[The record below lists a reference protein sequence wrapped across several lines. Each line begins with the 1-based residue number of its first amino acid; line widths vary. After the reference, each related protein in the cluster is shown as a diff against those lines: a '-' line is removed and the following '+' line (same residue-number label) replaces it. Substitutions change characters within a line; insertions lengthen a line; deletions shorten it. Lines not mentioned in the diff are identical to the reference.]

1 MHLSPTDAEIP
12 AAAFLEQA
20 LLDHLDVIGFN
31 LDRKKC
37 FDNFDAIMTCAV
49 MRAMGA
55 HTRLINGRL
64 VKYRMHERRI
74 KMSNA
79 ISDPFPSTSL
89 IQGCAMS
96 LMKVNTCFSILSLYN
111 RNHSPKV
118 SSQIFVDDNKL
129 RTLLEF
135 IEQLAKAIAGNEQK

>member
-37 FDNFDAIMTCAV
+37 FDNFDAIMTCTV

-55 HTRLINGRL
+55 
-64 VKYRMHERRI
+64 
-74 KMSNA
+74 
-79 ISDPFPSTSL
+79 
-89 IQGCAMS
+89 
-96 LMKVNTCFSILSLYN
+96 
-111 RNHSPKV
+111 
-118 SSQIFVDDNKL
+118 
-129 RTLLEF
+129 RTHD
-135 IEQLAKAIAGNEQK
+135 